1 MLELPLP
8 RKRKTKRGDKNNMI
22 PGVPSIGGLELIILL
37 GIILLFFGA
46 KRIPDLARSLG
57 KGTREF
63 RKGMSGT
70 AEDEAHEKEEE
81 RKHKDEEEKPALNGA
96 AAVAHE
102 DEMPRVEAEA
112 IHSEQKKP

>member
-1 MLELPLP
+1 
-8 RKRKTKRGDKNNMI
+8 MI
-22 PGVPSIGGLELIILL
+22 PGLPSIGGIELIILV

-63 RKGMSGT
+63 RKGMSEA

-81 RKHKDEEEKPALNGA
+81 RKHKDEKEKPALNGA
-96 AAVAHE
+96 AAAAGHVD
-102 DEMPRVEAEA
+102 DEMPRVEVEATHAEQR
-112 IHSEQKKP
+112 H

>member
-1 MLELPLP
+1 
-8 RKRKTKRGDKNNMI
+8 MI
-22 PGVPSIGGLELIILL
+22 PGVPSMGGIELIILV

-63 RKGMSGT
+63 RKGISEST
-70 AEDEAHEKEEE
+70 EDEAHEEEE
-81 RKHKDEEEKPALNGA
+81 RKHKSQEENPSLNGA

-112 IHSEQKKP
+112 THTEQKKT